1 MAVDDPDEVD
11 AREGLT
17 VDRVLS
23 APDEESVP
31 IVSDRALPEILF
43 DHVEEHGDDVAL
55 RWKRYGV
62 WQEYTWTE
70 YYERVERFALGLE
83 EYGFG
88 EADVLFTIGYN
99 RPHQLWAWMA
109 AQSLG
114 GMAAPNYEDMLP
126 EDIGKQLRLL
136 EPRVAY
142 AEDQEMVDKLLLVA
156 SDVPSLETIVYRDE
170 KGMFRYEDGDAPL
183 PRDGV
188 ETPDDIDIVAYA
200 DVEERGRQRLESGA
214 VDDEYLRDRVR
225 ALDSDATAM
234 LAPTSGTTGMPKRVQ
249 LTHFNFLNLAN
260 AAIDIDPLPEGSD
273 YFSYL
278 PMAWVGEQMIL
289 IAAAFVGGWTA
300 NFPEEPE
307 TEAEDLREI
316 GPEIIFSSPNR
327 YEEWVADVK
336 AKIENTTP
344 LKRFVYEKAMSIGR
358 RYADYVVGDRAD
370 EEPPATLRAAH
381 RLAYW
386 VAYRP
391 VLDKIGLKRA
401 KNVYTGGGPLGEDH
415 FSFYHALGVPLKQIW
430 GQSEVCGFVT
440 MHRDDDVQ
448 VDTVGEVFPNVEVGI
463 TPEGELLVRGPVVTA
478 GYYGMPEKTESA
490 IEDGW
495 LHTDDFGAITD
506 DGHVKIFDRM
516 DDVLEL
522 ADGTAVAPISVE
534 TKLKFNPYIR
544 EALVVGDGEESLSAV
559 LNVRFD
565 NVAEWADQRDIQYAG
580 YQDLTQKPPVLEL
593 MREVVAETNEE
604 LDSPIERF
612 VVLFKEFDADDGE
625 LTRTGK
631 IRREVVVD
639 RYRKLVDGLFAG
651 DDEIEMSV
659 TITYQDGRESDERGW
674 MTVVDVAE
682 PLQVQQLEASRY
694 IDEAHLASDDP
705 SAAVLAVR
713 HEAVEEWARGRNV
726 EYTDRAEYADRAG
739 LARAPGVLELL
750 RREVNDVDE
759 QFVDPVERF
768 VAVTRRF
775 VKDADSRERL
785 ETRLAA
791 GADEVSVEAPSPAGR
806 DPGDAVT
813 FRVVPTDRPVETDD
827 GEEVVV
833 DG

>member
-1 MAVDDPDEVD
+1 VAADELDGVGVSTLSI
-11 AREGLT
+11 E
-17 VDRVLS
+17 RVLS
-23 APDEESVP
+23 APDDEAVP

-43 DHVEEHGDDVAL
+43 DHVDDHGDDTAL

-62 WQEYTWTE
+62 WQEYTWEE

-83 EYGFG
+83 TYGFG
-88 EADVLFTIGYN
+88 EEDVLFTIGYN

-126 EDIGKQLRLL
+126 EDIQKQLQLL

-142 AEDQEMVDKLLLVA
+142 AEDQEMVDKLLIVA
-156 SDVPSLETIVYRDE
+156 SEVPSLETIIYRDE
-170 KGMFRYEDGDAPL
+170 KGMFRYKEGETPPL
-183 PRDGV
+183 PREGV
-188 ETPDDIDIVAYA
+188 EIPDDLDIVSYA
-200 DVEERGRQRLESGA
+200 DVEELGAERLDTAA
-214 VDDEYLRDRVR
+214 VEDDYLHRRVK
-225 ALDSDATAM
+225 AIDPEATAM
-234 LAPTSGTTGMPKRVQ
+234 LAPTSGTTGMPKRVR
-249 LTHFNFLNLAN
+249 LSHFNFINLAN
-260 AAIDIDPLPEGSD
+260 AAIEIDPLPKESD

-327 YEEWVADVK
+327 YEAWVADVK

-344 LKRFVYEKAMSIGR
+344 LKRWVYEKAMDIGR
-358 RYADYVVGDRAD
+358 TYADYIVGDRSD

-381 RLAYW
+381 WLSYW

-391 VLDKIGLKRA
+391 ILDKIGLKRA

-415 FSFYHALGVPLKQIW
+415 FAFYHALGVPLKQIW

-440 MHRDDDVQ
+440 MHRDDDIK

-463 TPEGELLVRGPVVTA
+463 TPGGELLVRGPVVTS

-522 ADGTAVAPISVE
+522 DDGTAVAPISVE
-534 TKLKFNPYIR
+534 TKLKFNPYVK
-544 EALVVGDGEESLSAV
+544 EALVVGDGRESLSAV
-559 LNVRFD
+559 LNIRFD

-580 YQDLTQKPPVLEL
+580 YKDLSQKPEVLEL
-593 MREVVAETNEE
+593 MRQVVAETNEDLE
-604 LDSPIERF
+604 HPIERF
-612 VVLFKEFDADDGE
+612 VILFKEFDADDGV

-639 RYRKLVDGLFAG
+639 RYEKLVEGLYG
-651 DDEIEMSV
+651 DTEDIEMEI
-659 TITYQDGRESDERGW
+659 TITYQDGRESDERGV
-674 MTVVDVAE
+674 MHV
-682 PLQVQQLEASRY
+682 
-694 IDEAHLASDDP
+694 
-705 SAAVLAVR
+705 
-713 HEAVEEWARGRNV
+713 
-726 EYTDRAEYADRAG
+726 
-739 LARAPGVLELL
+739 
-750 RREVNDVDE
+750 
-759 QFVDPVERF
+759 
-768 VAVTRRF
+768 
-775 VKDADSRERL
+775 
-785 ETRLAA
+785 
-791 GADEVSVEAPSPAGR
+791 VEA
-806 DPGDAVT
+806 DT
-813 FRVVPTDRPVETDD
+813 PVETAD
-827 GEEVVV
+827 GEEVAI